1 MKTGSWKVFFAILA
15 ATIVIAWVTGMLI
28 VRDILPRWAMIVVN
42 PPFGAVYAWT
52 ESLWAMGKGNY
63 YLNGQII
70 SDGQIGT
77 IQSLAE
83 SRPGHLILRSLVA
96 VEAGKAKAGV
106 SHRFLNIIHL
116 ESKENGEKVLGY
128 NHRLI

>member
-42 PPFGAVYAWT
+42 PPFGVVYTWT
-52 ESLWAMGKGNY
+52 ESLWVMGKGNY

-70 SDGQIGT
+70 SDGQIAT
-77 IQSLAE
+77 IQNLAE
-83 SRPGHLILRSLVA
+83 IAQAILFYA
-96 VEAGKAKAGV
+96 VWWLWKRVRQGKRKPAV
-106 SHRFLNIIHL
+106 S
-116 ESKENGEKVLGY
+116 
-128 NHRLI
+128 